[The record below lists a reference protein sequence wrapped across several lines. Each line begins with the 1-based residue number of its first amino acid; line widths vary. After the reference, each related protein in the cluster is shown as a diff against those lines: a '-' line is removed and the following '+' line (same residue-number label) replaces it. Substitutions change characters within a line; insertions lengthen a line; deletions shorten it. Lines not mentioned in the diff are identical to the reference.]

1 MKPITTP
8 VHHGAGRLL
17 LCKCPRCRQGDMFT
31 VNNPYKL
38 KTFMQMNE
46 TCNVCGQEFDI
57 EVGFYYGSSYIS
69 YALTVALSAFTFA
82 AWWFTIGFS
91 LYDNRVF
98 YWLGLNAFFLLM
110 LQPVLMRLARTLWLA
125 LFVRYDRN
133 WKQHPARKPERQNEA
148 LKNAW

>member
-1 MKPITTP
+1 
-8 VHHGAGRLL
+8 
-17 LCKCPRCRQGDMFT
+17 
-31 VNNPYKL
+31 
-38 KTFMQMNE
+38 MQMNE